1 MPLPEAIWRAWLDTD
16 YRVRIARGGC
26 AVIRVGQSLPA
37 ALRDFLHGPDE
48 PWGFVTAWNPVSVLQ
63 PRHTN
68 RMRQRE
74 LRDAARTRGFRLL
87 AGAGVGP
94 EGWREPSLFVSG
106 GDFAALD
113 ALSRRFRQ
121 AAIVR
126 GLGHGEAELHA
137 LI

>member
-1 MPLPEAIWRAWLDTD
+1 MPLPEAIWRAWRETD
-16 YRVRIARGGC
+16 YRVRLARGGC
-26 AVIRVGQSLPA
+26 AVIRVGQPLPA
-37 ALRDFLHGPDE
+37 ALRGFLHGPDE
-48 PWGFVTAWNPVSVLQ
+48 PWGFVTAWNPVSVAQ
-63 PRHTN
+63 PRFAN

-74 LRDAARTRGFRLL
+74 LRDVLRAQGFRFL

-94 EGWREPSLFVSG
+94 DGWREPSLFVCG
-106 GDFAALD
+106 IDFDTLD

-126 GLGHGEAELHA
+126 GGGEAELHA

>member
-1 MPLPEAIWRAWLDTD
+1 MPLPEAIWRAWIDTD
-16 YRVRIARGGC
+16 YCVRIVRGGC
-26 AVIRVGQSLPA
+26 AVIRVGQPLPV
-37 ALRDFLHGPDE
+37 ALRDFLRGPDE

-63 PRHTN
+63 PRFAN

-74 LRDAARTRGFRLL
+74 LRDALRARGFRFL

-94 EGWREPSLFVSG
+94 EGWREPSLFVG
-106 GDFAALD
+106 GIDYAALD

-126 GLGHGEAELHA
+126 GFGHGEAELHA